1 VPLAAPACLLSM
13 REVGGYTSGMPPAIQ
28 QTSKSVLAPAVSVI
42 DARIIAVRYP
52 QAEEE
57 VQRRMFHGGR
67 LFRIESGP
75 LLSF

>member
-1 VPLAAPACLLSM
+1 MFTDDEPDVGEGGTLKQTTKFDFAPAL
-13 REVGGYTSGMPPAIQ
+13 
-28 QTSKSVLAPAVSVI
+28 SVI